1 MLIKLFISFLK
12 IGLFSFGG
20 GYAALALIQQEVVV
34 ENGWLAVGEF
44 NDLITISQ
52 MTPGPIALNSATFVG
67 QRVAGFPGSLAATI
81 GCILPSAIIVG
92 ALSYFYKKYK
102 DLDTIT
108 EVLKFLRPAI
118 VVMILIAGLDILKT
132 ALFDINPVAFE
143 NLDIKMLALFLAAF
157 IIMQKKDYDPIKV
170 MLASGAVY
178 LVLGFVVWDKM
189 LYSKKIYK
197 GILRK
202 VLGFLLII
210 LIGFSGL
217 YVYLYYAVDYRES
230 SKNLEL
236 VCEEFE
242 IIDTSFKNF
251 LIENTK
257 QIETGLDENK
267 ASLSLINEYYN
278 LSNKL
283 GIDYQIDFYPY
294 DGVYFSYGKK
304 KKNYKDYKSYQD
316 IMSLNRDYIF
326 TTSFKY
332 GREFIYV
339 VRARFD
345 NGIVALYVP
354 ANNISRKIRIK
365 ANGFYINDSYGKVIF
380 NDSQLVEN
388 NLDKLNKLKRDF
400 LDKGSYIEQSQY
412 YGDYEI
418 HSLVKRTISNE
429 LFIIILFSIL
439 GLGALVFG
447 ILLASIRGFIEE
459 STEVIARL
467 NKEINMVSEGELDR
481 IDIKTDDEI
490 YSIVTNINKLID
502 SKKIL
507 LDKNVRLKYINK
519 YNEFK
524 MLESQFNPHFL
535 YNTLELISI
544 TMYIDPKISDRLIQ
558 DLNEILRYSIN
569 DLSFIRLDEDIF
581 YIYKFLDIEKIKSED
596 KFNYEINMDES
607 AGEVLVPKLF
617 LQPLLEN
624 SLKYARKTTSN
635 LNLNIRIKR
644 IGNNMTIRIKDN
656 GRVLSASE
664 IISLNHYLEVES
676 KKDYISMKHHG
687 LINTYNRL
695 KMLYKDK
702 VKMGFVEDGDGV
714 IVEIRIGL

>member
-1 MLIKLFISFLK
+1 
-12 IGLFSFGG
+12 
-20 GYAALALIQQEVVV
+20 
-34 ENGWLAVGEF
+34 
-44 NDLITISQ
+44 
-52 MTPGPIALNSATFVG
+52 
-67 QRVAGFPGSLAATI
+67 
-81 GCILPSAIIVG
+81 
-92 ALSYFYKKYK
+92 
-102 DLDTIT
+102 
-108 EVLKFLRPAI
+108 
-118 VVMILIAGLDILKT
+118 
-132 ALFDINPVAFE
+132 
-143 NLDIKMLALFLAAF
+143 
-157 IIMQKKDYDPIKV
+157 
-170 MLASGAVY
+170 
-178 LVLGFVVWDKM
+178 
-189 LYSKKIYK
+189 
-197 GILRK
+197 
-202 VLGFLLII
+202 
-210 LIGFSGL
+210 
-217 YVYLYYAVDYRES
+217 
-230 SKNLEL
+230 
-236 VCEEFE
+236 
-242 IIDTSFKNF
+242 
-251 LIENTK
+251 
-257 QIETGLDENK
+257 
-267 ASLSLINEYYN
+267 
-278 LSNKL
+278 
-283 GIDYQIDFYPY
+283 
-294 DGVYFSYGKK
+294 
-304 KKNYKDYKSYQD
+304 
-316 IMSLNRDYIF
+316 
-326 TTSFKY
+326 
-332 GREFIYV
+332 
-339 VRARFD
+339 
-345 NGIVALYVP
+345 
-354 ANNISRKIRIK
+354 
-365 ANGFYINDSYGKVIF
+365 
-380 NDSQLVEN
+380 
-388 NLDKLNKLKRDF
+388 
-400 LDKGSYIEQSQY
+400 
-412 YGDYEI
+412 
-418 HSLVKRTISNE
+418 
-429 LFIIILFSIL
+429 
-439 GLGALVFG
+439 
-447 ILLASIRGFIEE
+447 
-459 STEVIARL
+459 
-467 NKEINMVSEGELDR
+467 MVSEGELDR

-624 SLKYARKTTSN
+624 SLKYARKSTSD
-635 LNLNIRIKR
+635 LKLNIRIKR

>member
-1 MLIKLFISFLK
+1 MLIKLFISFFK

-118 VVMILIAGLDILKT
+118 VVMIIIAGLDILKT
-132 ALFDINPVAFE
+132 ALFDTNPVTFE

-157 IIMQKKDYDPIKV
+157 IIMQRKDYDPIKV

-197 GILRK
+197 GILKK

-242 IIDTSFKNF
+242 FIDTSFKNF

-267 ASLSLINEYYN
+267 ASLSLINEYYD

-294 DGVYFSYGKK
+294 DGVCFSYGKK
-304 KKNYKDYKSYQD
+304 KRNYKDYKSYQD

-400 LDKGSYIEQSQY
+400 LDKGSYIEQSKQ
-412 YGDYEI
+412 YGDYEV
-418 HSLVKRTISNE
+418 HSIVKRTISNE

-467 NKEINMVSEGELDR
+467 NKEINKVSEGELDR

-490 YSIVTNINKLID
+490 YSIVKNINKLID

-644 IGNNMTIRIKDN
+644 IGNNMTIIIKDN

-702 VKMGFVEDGDGV
+702 VKMGFVEDGEGV

>member
-1 MLIKLFISFLK
+1 M
-12 IGLFSFGG
+12 
-20 GYAALALIQQEVVV
+20 
-34 ENGWLAVGEF
+34 
-44 NDLITISQ
+44 
-52 MTPGPIALNSATFVG
+52 
-67 QRVAGFPGSLAATI
+67 
-81 GCILPSAIIVG
+81 
-92 ALSYFYKKYK
+92 
-102 DLDTIT
+102 
-108 EVLKFLRPAI
+108 
-118 VVMILIAGLDILKT
+118 
-132 ALFDINPVAFE
+132 
-143 NLDIKMLALFLAAF
+143 
-157 IIMQKKDYDPIKV
+157 
-170 MLASGAVY
+170 
-178 LVLGFVVWDKM
+178 
-189 LYSKKIYK
+189 
-197 GILRK
+197 
-202 VLGFLLII
+202 
-210 LIGFSGL
+210 
-217 YVYLYYAVDYRES
+217 
-230 SKNLEL
+230 
-236 VCEEFE
+236 
-242 IIDTSFKNF
+242 
-251 LIENTK
+251 
-257 QIETGLDENK
+257 
-267 ASLSLINEYYN
+267 
-278 LSNKL
+278 
-283 GIDYQIDFYPY
+283 
-294 DGVYFSYGKK
+294 
-304 KKNYKDYKSYQD
+304 
-316 IMSLNRDYIF
+316 
-326 TTSFKY
+326 
-332 GREFIYV
+332 
-339 VRARFD
+339 
-345 NGIVALYVP
+345 
-354 ANNISRKIRIK
+354 
-365 ANGFYINDSYGKVIF
+365 
-380 NDSQLVEN
+380 
-388 NLDKLNKLKRDF
+388 
-400 LDKGSYIEQSQY
+400 
-412 YGDYEI
+412 
-418 HSLVKRTISNE
+418 
-429 LFIIILFSIL
+429 FSIL

-459 STEVIARL
+459 STEVIAKL

-596 KFNYEINMDES
+596 KFNYEIKMDES

-664 IISLNHYLEVES
+664 IISLNHYIEVES

-702 VKMGFVEDGDGV
+702 VEMEFVEDGEGV